1 MMHAALNGYDD
12 IVMYLSLRTRD
23 VDSIDK
29 NSGQTVF
36 SIYLMKSD
44 IHRMKQLLKRGAE
57 IDYFT
62 NYTINSEVKLLT
74 PLHAAIENN

>member
-1 MMHAALNGYDD
+1 MYAALNGYDN
-12 IVMYLSLRTRD
+12 IVMYLSLRMKD
-23 VDSIDK
+23 IDSIDK
-29 NSGQTVF
+29 QSGSTVF
-36 SIYLMKSD
+36 SIYLLKQD